1 MASID
6 QVSIA
11 GFCEPIRLVEL
22 RETRCASVP
31 AHAGI
36 YLIERE
42 PESAPQFRIPST
54 GGWFKGQDPN
64 CALDFIEAKWV
75 GSAHILYI
83 GKAAGQKGLKSRLR
97 QLIDFG
103 NGKPVSHRG
112 GRLLWHLQDS
122 EELLVRW
129 RTCTADE
136 ADRAETTAIADFKRS
151 HRGKRPF
158 ANMNK

>member
-11 GFCEPIRLVEL
+11 GFSEPIRLVEL

-36 YLIERE
+36 YLIKRE
-42 PESAPQFRIPST
+42 SESAPQFRIPGT

-64 CALDFIEAKWV
+64 SASDIIEAKWV
-75 GSAHILYI
+75 SGTQILYI
-83 GKAAGQKGLKSRLR
+83 GKAAGNKGLKGRLR
-97 QLIDFG
+97 QLIDLG

-112 GRLLWHLQDS
+112 GRLLWYLQES
-122 EELLVRW
+122 EDLLVRW

-151 HRGKRPF
+151 HRGMRPF

>member
-11 GFCEPIRLVEL
+11 GFSEPIIIGEL
-22 RETRCASVP
+22 RRTRCANAP
-31 AHAGI
+31 ANAGI
-36 YLIERE
+36 YLIERASDGM
-42 PESAPQFRIPST
+42 PKFLVAST
-54 GGWFKGQDPN
+54 AGWFNGQDPN
-64 CALDFIEAKWV
+64 CTPDIIRAKWV
-75 GSAHILYI
+75 VGAHVVYV
-83 GKAAGQKGLKSRLR
+83 GKAAGRKGLKSRLR

-103 NGKPVSHRG
+103 CGKSVAHRG

-122 EELLVRW
+122 EELVVRW

-136 ADRAETTAIADFKRS
+136 ADRAETAAIADFKRS
-151 HRGKRPF
+151 HGGMRPF

>member
-6 QVSIA
+6 EVSIA
-11 GFCEPIRLVEL
+11 GFSEPVTLVEL

-42 PESAPQFRIPST
+42 LESSPQFRIPST

-64 CALDFIEAKWV
+64 CALDIVDAKWV
-75 GSAHILYI
+75 GGARIHNI
-83 GKAAGQKGLKSRLR
+83 GKAAGQKGLKGRLR

-103 NGKPVSHRG
+103 IGKPVGHRG
-112 GRLLWHLQDS
+112 GRLLWHLEDS
-122 EELLVRW
+122 DDLLVRW
-129 RTCTADE
+129 RICTADE

-151 HRGKRPF
+151 HRGMRPF

>member
-11 GFCEPIRLVEL
+11 GFSEPIRLVEL

-42 PESAPQFRIPST
+42 PECAPQFLIPST

-64 CALDFIEAKWV
+64 CALDIIEAKWV
-75 GSAHILYI
+75 GNVILKHSPDTLSI
-83 GKAAGQKGLKSRLR
+83 SETRRAAARPCPSGGPRMLSR
-97 QLIDFG
+97 
-103 NGKPVSHRG
+103 RG
-112 GRLLWHLQDS
+112 GSANQGGKTGRNAQKWRS
-122 EELLVRW
+122 LLVRLRRNAGW
-129 RTCTADE
+129 A
-136 ADRAETTAIADFKRS
+136 
-151 HRGKRPF
+151 
-158 ANMNK
+158 

>member
-42 PESAPQFRIPST
+42 PECAPQFLIPST

-64 CALDFIEAKWV
+64 CALDIIEAKWV
-75 GSAHILYI
+75 CSAHILYI
-83 GKAAGQKGLKSRLR
+83 GKAAGKKGLKGRLR
-97 QLIDFG
+97 QLL
-103 NGKPVSHRG
+103 VSAIRTPSCSKSDG
-112 GRLLWHLQDS
+112 GAFLSHG
-122 EELLVRW
+122 
-129 RTCTADE
+129 TAQG
-136 ADRAETTAIADFKRS
+136 R
-151 HRGKRPF
+151 
-158 ANMNK
+158 